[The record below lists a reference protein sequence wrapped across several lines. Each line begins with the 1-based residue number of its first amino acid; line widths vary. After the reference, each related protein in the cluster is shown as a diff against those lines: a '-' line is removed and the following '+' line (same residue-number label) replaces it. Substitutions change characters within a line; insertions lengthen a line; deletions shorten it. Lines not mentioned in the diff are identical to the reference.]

1 MPLSTLAAIFT
12 FVGPTSTCFHSDL
25 HMNSPAVHAEH
36 VKGRGEMSL
45 FLFKSPF
52 AIVLSHNGK
61 PARARPS
68 REGEASFESLEK
80 RFLRH
85 ENNEKL
91 RQMDPCEF
99 KTAWSTY
106 WVPRQPWWPCLQ
118 NPKTK
123 RSDSESDRW
132 RERATMRGMS
142 WGRLAEVPPTSATF
156 RAIPQAK
163 FF

>member
-25 HMNSPAVHAEH
+25 HMNSPAVHTEH
-36 VKGRGEMSL
+36 VKGCGEMIL

-52 AIVLSHNGK
+52 AVVLSHNGK

-91 RQMDPCEF
+91 RQMDLCEVYLLSS
-99 KTAWSTY
+99 KTAMMTLS
-106 WVPRQPWWPCLQ
+106 
-118 NPKTK
+118 PKSK
-123 RSDSESDRW
+123 NKKDSESDRW

-163 FF
+163 FL